1 MKNTIIFDNRPNF
14 RPGDTLVFFV
24 SEKLSFE
31 TNTKN
36 VSPIILNK
44 IKAYLKVLKYKKK
57 GKEKIVSFD
66 LSEENKA
73 LFVIVK
79 NNPTSGIFRELGA
92 EFFSFLKNN
101 KIYKINLYA
110 DSLKSTNI
118 KEKNNVDPI
127 SNFIHGFKLKS
138 YSFDKYKTDHKKNF
152 YSFKIISPEKKILNS
167 ILNISQ
173 LKQVY
178 FKQEIWCLNH
188 QMFCIQKNTFK
199 K

>member
-1 MKNTIIFDNRPNF
+1 M
-14 RPGDTLVFFV
+14 
-24 SEKLSFE
+24 
-31 TNTKN
+31 
-36 VSPIILNK
+36 NK

-79 NNPTSGIFRELGA
+79 NNPTLGIFRELGA

-101 KIYKINLYA
+101 QIYKINLYA

-138 YSFDKYKTDHKKNF
+138 YSFDRYQTDHARDF
-152 YSFKIISPEKKILNS
+152 
-167 ILNISQ
+167 
-173 LKQVY
+173 
-178 FKQEIWCLNH
+178 
-188 QMFCIQKNTFK
+188 
-199 K
+199 

>member
-14 RPGDTLVFFV
+14 RLGDTLVFFV

-31 TNTKN
+31 TNAKN

-110 DSLKSTNI
+110 DSLKSTN
-118 KEKNNVDPI
+118 
-127 SNFIHGFKLKS
+127 
-138 YSFDKYKTDHKKNF
+138 T
-152 YSFKIISPEKKILNS
+152 
-167 ILNISQ
+167 
-173 LKQVY
+173 
-178 FKQEIWCLNH
+178 
-188 QMFCIQKNTFK
+188 
-199 K
+199 